1 MKIYQPMLFVGLG
14 GTGGRIGAEL
24 ERGLRRELCG
34 PDGTNLV
41 ASGRRAPFQLP
52 DHLQFV
58 YADFSEAELDRLPQF
73 SAKGAEAAAY
83 ARTSRVVHD
92 LLPTGYDSSPE
103 VTRML
108 RVALHD

>member
-41 ASGRRAPFQLP
+41 AAGRRGPVPGQRDPRSGWSRPGDGDRHGERHSERTPPHP
-52 DHLQFV
+52 DEHP
-58 YADFSEAELDRLPQF
+58 A
-73 SAKGAEAAAY
+73 G
-83 ARTSRVVHD
+83 ARTWD
-92 LLPTGYDSSPE
+92 PNF
-103 VTRML
+103 
-108 RVALHD
+108 